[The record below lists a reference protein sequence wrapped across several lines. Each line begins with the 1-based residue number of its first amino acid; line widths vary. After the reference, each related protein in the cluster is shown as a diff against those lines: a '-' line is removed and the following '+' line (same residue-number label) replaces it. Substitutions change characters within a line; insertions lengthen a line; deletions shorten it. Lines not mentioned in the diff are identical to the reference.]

1 MAIKQGGNAV
11 IIVPRRGRFFYIQI
25 RAQKKPFVLRKDGC

>member
-11 IIVPRRGRFFYIQI
+11 IIVPRRGRFFISKY
-25 RAQKKPFVLRKDGC
+25 AHRKNLLS